1 MLVTVPGFPPDTL
14 PPAGKRFVRAFG
26 PSRIEARQLGAP
38 ETAQATEV
46 LLAAIARSDGT
57 RASIVRELFATRVKN
72 GILGSFSFDRNGD
85 VVPRSVGVYRFEH
98 GKIVTEGV
106 VQVPS
111 GDGS

>member
-1 MLVTVPGFPPDTL
+1 
-14 PPAGKRFVRAFG
+14 
-26 PSRIEARQLGAP
+26 
-38 ETAQATEV
+38 
-46 LLAAIARSDGT
+46 
-57 RASIVRELFATRVKN
+57 VKN

-85 VVPRSVGVYRFEH
+85 VVPRSVGVYRFER